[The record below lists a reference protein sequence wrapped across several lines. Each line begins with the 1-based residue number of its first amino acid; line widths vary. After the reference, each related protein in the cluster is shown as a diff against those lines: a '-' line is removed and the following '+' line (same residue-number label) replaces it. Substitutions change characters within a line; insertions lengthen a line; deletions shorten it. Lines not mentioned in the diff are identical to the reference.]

1 MKIKSIELCNYRLY
15 KGYNKI
21 IFEEEK
27 DKNIHL
33 ISGENG
39 FGKTTFLTSLLWCL
53 YGKMITDI
61 DDSFRKEILS
71 NSYGAFLLGNLN
83 NSLKQSVLSQLSKDE
98 IQEIQKKGYNIHNE
112 YIREYSQYFVAIEF
126 CNVSIPSIPCDSLKV
141 IRLFDFL
148 RESEKVEILIDGVPN
163 ELAIEMGQDVFI
175 NDFLISKDIAR
186 FFFFDSEKIVSLA
199 DINTTEEKK
208 RLCSAYNSILGVKKY
223 EDLKRNLENLR
234 LKFRKRNADVE
245 SRNQLNSLLKTLIT
259 KQKLINEIDI
269 KIEENERTLSILR
282 EENEALQVKLLIEG
296 NTTSI
301 KDLQK
306 QELLLETVRKKDI
319 EYKSKIKDFLDFA
332 PFAISGDLFTD
343 TKNKIEQDFKILEIQ
358 NNTQNQNFLLSKI
371 KEDLQNI
378 IQNISDQ
385 NVKLY
390 LDNSISDIV
399 SKYQNDSKNT
409 NTLINVSKEFY
420 DEFNSIY
427 ANIIG
432 TYKLEFQYVVDD
444 YRKNKQLIERTQ
456 RNIANL
462 KLKENDVSIKTIR
475 KQKNKIEK
483 EIEQEEQNVK
493 ELFLQKGQI
502 SKELSSINE
511 DVSKLSK
518 IVSVDESDSKK
529 DILASELIESINDF
543 LIALKV
549 EKKISLE
556 EKIKIILNNLMH
568 KDDFVNRVEIIVNE
582 DMLDINLYD
591 KEESIINKGKLSKGE
606 QQLYASSLLQAF
618 IEESQMKFP
627 IFIDSPLQKF
637 DKIHANKIITEFYPV
652 ISEQVILFPLLG
664 KELSKKEFEIMKPY
678 INSVYKIKNQTDF
691 SYIEKLSDINN
702 LIS

>member
-1 MKIKSIELCNYRLY
+1 MKFTFSDSAIEYILKQINKSNENTYDIIIDYADGNSP
-15 KGYNKI
+15 YN
-21 IFEEEK
+21 E
-27 DKNIHL
+27 N
-33 ISGENG
+33 ISGCHCQVYD
-39 FGKTTFLTSLLWCL
+39 K
-53 YGKMITDI
+53 Y
-61 DDSFRKEILS
+61 R
-71 NSYGAFLLGNLN
+71 
-83 NSLKQSVLSQLSKDE
+83 VL
-98 IQEIQKKGYNIHNE
+98 
-112 YIREYSQYFVAIEF
+112 
-126 CNVSIPSIPCDSLKV
+126 
-141 IRLFDFL
+141 
-148 RESEKVEILIDGVPN
+148 
-163 ELAIEMGQDVFI
+163 
-175 NDFLISKDIAR
+175 
-186 FFFFDSEKIVSLA
+186 
-199 DINTTEEKK
+199 
-208 RLCSAYNSILGVKKY
+208 
-223 EDLKRNLENLR
+223 
-234 LKFRKRNADVE
+234 
-245 SRNQLNSLLKTLIT
+245 
-259 KQKLINEIDI
+259 
-269 KIEENERTLSILR
+269 
-282 EENEALQVKLLIEG
+282 
-296 NTTSI
+296 
-301 KDLQK
+301 
-306 QELLLETVRKKDI
+306 
-319 EYKSKIKDFLDFA
+319 
-332 PFAISGDLFTD
+332 
-343 TKNKIEQDFKILEIQ
+343 
-358 NNTQNQNFLLSKI
+358 
-371 KEDLQNI
+371 
-378 IQNISDQ
+378 
-385 NVKLY
+385 
-390 LDNSISDIV
+390 IV
-399 SKYQNDSKNT
+399 SK
-409 NTLINVSKEFY
+409 
-420 DEFNSIY
+420 
-427 ANIIG
+427 
-432 TYKLEFQYVVDD
+432 
-444 YRKNKQLIERTQ
+444 
-456 RNIANL
+456 
-462 KLKENDVSIKTIR
+462 NDVNIKTIR

>member
-1 MKIKSIELCNYRLY
+1 M
-15 KGYNKI
+15 
-21 IFEEEK
+21 
-27 DKNIHL
+27 
-33 ISGENG
+33 
-39 FGKTTFLTSLLWCL
+39 
-53 YGKMITDI
+53 
-61 DDSFRKEILS
+61 
-71 NSYGAFLLGNLN
+71 
-83 NSLKQSVLSQLSKDE
+83 
-98 IQEIQKKGYNIHNE
+98 
-112 YIREYSQYFVAIEF
+112 
-126 CNVSIPSIPCDSLKV
+126 
-141 IRLFDFL
+141 
-148 RESEKVEILIDGVPN
+148 
-163 ELAIEMGQDVFI
+163 
-175 NDFLISKDIAR
+175 
-186 FFFFDSEKIVSLA
+186 
-199 DINTTEEKK
+199 
-208 RLCSAYNSILGVKKY
+208 
-223 EDLKRNLENLR
+223 
-234 LKFRKRNADVE
+234 
-245 SRNQLNSLLKTLIT
+245 LKTLIT
-259 KQKLINEIDI
+259 KQNLINEIDI

-306 QELLLETVRKKDI
+306 QELLLETARKKDI

-332 PFAISGDLFTD
+332 PFAISGGLFTD

-399 SKYQNDSKNT
+399 SKYQNNSKNT

-427 ANIIG
+427 TNIIG

-462 KLKENDVSIKTIR
+462 KLKENDVNIKTIR